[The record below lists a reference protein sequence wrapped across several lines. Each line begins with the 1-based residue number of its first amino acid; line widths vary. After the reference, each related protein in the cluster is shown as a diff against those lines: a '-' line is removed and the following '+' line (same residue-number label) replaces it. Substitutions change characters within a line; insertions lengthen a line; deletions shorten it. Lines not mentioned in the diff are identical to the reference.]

1 MAASG
6 HGPTI
11 GFGPHLDGSTSD
23 SGQGNRAGL
32 TRPEAR
38 VEAAGMVSFWLRP
51 ADCGQ
56 LSEGAPAVCVQIR
69 GL

>member
-38 VEAAGMVSFWLRP
+38 VEACGIRRKPDRIPTQAGTAFR
-51 ADCGQ
+51 
-56 LSEGAPAVCVQIR
+56 
-69 GL
+69 